1 MAADVFAYVRI
12 GTMERRSSPRE
23 ERLSIVL
30 SSLGSCIRC
39 VSGEERQRQDAFP
52 SCLRTLRSLIRPI
65 SFRIHIPVPRLR
77 HLNVSRA

>member
-1 MAADVFAYVRI
+1 MSMLKYITTSFMAADVFAYVRI

-39 VSGEERQRQDAFP
+39 VPGEERQRQDMFLAK
-52 SCLRTLRSLIRPI
+52 SVSVRTRS
-65 SFRIHIPVPRLR
+65 R
-77 HLNVSRA
+77 HVYVRCDR

>member
-52 SCLRTLRSLIRPI
+52 VMSTYAAIVDPSEL
-65 SFRIHIPVPRLR
+65 VP
-77 HLNVSRA
+77 NSYSGSKVTSS